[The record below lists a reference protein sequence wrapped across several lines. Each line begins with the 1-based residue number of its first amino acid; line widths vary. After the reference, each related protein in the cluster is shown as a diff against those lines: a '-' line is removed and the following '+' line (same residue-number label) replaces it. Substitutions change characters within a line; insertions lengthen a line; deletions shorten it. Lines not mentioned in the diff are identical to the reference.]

1 MKNTPSLMEAPVV
14 ATPILD
20 QFRKALTPSSGKEPT
35 LEEKLSALSEPDL
48 KTVMAQSRI
57 AHMSARMQRKVHG
70 APPETYGE
78 LLQSMY
84 PKSNNDLLSLV
95 AEVLQ
100 ETDPILEESIVPR
113 YKKKPKF
120 EREAAAQFYVD
131 SLKPK
136 QSDVNQFIADAGL
149 EQGDEQLE
157 FMFNGDA
164 DEV

>member
-20 QFRKALTPSSGKEPT
+20 QFRKALTPSTGKEPT
-35 LEEKLSALSEPDL
+35 LEEKLSALSESDL

-84 PKSNNDLLSLV
+84 PKSSNDLLSLV

-113 YKKKPKF
+113 YKKKPKYSS
-120 EREAAAQFYVD
+120 EAAAQLYVD

-136 QSDVNQFIADAGL
+136 QSDVNQFLADAGL
-149 EQGDEQLE
+149 EQSDEQLE

>member
-1 MKNTPSLMEAPVV
+1 MEAPVV

-20 QFRKALTPSSGKEPT
+20 QFRKAFTASTGKEPT
-35 LEEKLSALSEPDL
+35 LEEKLSALSQSDL
-48 KTVMAQSRI
+48 NSVMSQSKI

-70 APPETYGE
+70 APPQTYGE
-78 LLQSMY
+78 LLQFMY

-113 YKKKPKF
+113 YKKKPKYNS
-120 EREAAAQFYVD
+120 EAAAQFYVD

-136 QSDVNQFIADAGL
+136 QADVNQFIADAGL

>member
-1 MKNTPSLMEAPVV
+1 MKTTPSLMEAPVV

-20 QFRKALTPSSGKEPT
+20 QFRKALTPSSDKEPT
-35 LEEKLSALSEPDL
+35 LEEKLSALSQSDL
-48 KTVMAQSRI
+48 NSVMSQSKI

-70 APPETYGE
+70 APPQTYGE
-78 LLQSMY
+78 LLQSLY
-84 PKSNNDLLSLV
+84 PKSSNDLLSLV

-113 YKKKPKF
+113 YKKKPKYSS
-120 EREAAAQFYVD
+120 EAAAQLYVD

-136 QSDVNQFIADAGL
+136 QSDVNQFISDAGL

>member
-20 QFRKALTPSSGKEPT
+20 QFRKALTPSTGKEPT

-48 KTVMAQSRI
+48 KTVMTQSKI

-84 PKSNNDLLSLV
+84 PKSNNDFACVLLLYCYLPSVLIYPFLY
-95 AEVLQ
+95 EVL
-100 ETDPILEESIVPR
+100 
-113 YKKKPKF
+113 
-120 EREAAAQFYVD
+120 
-131 SLKPK
+131 
-136 QSDVNQFIADAGL
+136 
-149 EQGDEQLE
+149 
-157 FMFNGDA
+157 
-164 DEV
+164 

>member
-1 MKNTPSLMEAPVV
+1 MKTTPSLMETPVV

-20 QFRKALTPSSGKEPT
+20 QFRKALTPSSDKEPT
-35 LEEKLSALSEPDL
+35 LEEKLSALSQSDL
-48 KTVMAQSRI
+48 NSVMSQSRI

-78 LLQSMY
+78 LLQSLY
-84 PKSNNDLLSLV
+84 PKSSNDLLSLV

-100 ETDPILEESIVPR
+100 ETDPILEKSIVPR
-113 YKKKPKF
+113 YKKKLKF

-131 SLKPK
+131 TLKPK
-136 QSDVNQFIADAGL
+136 QADINQFIADAGL
-149 EQGDEQLE
+149 EQSDEQLE

>member
-1 MKNTPSLMEAPVV
+1 MKTTPSLMEAPVV

-20 QFRKALTPSSGKEPT
+20 QFRKAFTASTGKEPT
-35 LEEKLSALSEPDL
+35 LEEKLSALSQSDL
-48 KTVMAQSRI
+48 NSVMSQSKI

-113 YKKKPKF
+113 YKKKPKYSS
-120 EREAAAQFYVD
+120 EAAAQFYVD
-131 SLKPK
+131 SLRPK
-136 QSDVNQFIADAGL
+136 QADVNQFIADAGL
-149 EQGDEQLE
+149 EQSDEQLE

>member
-1 MKNTPSLMEAPVV
+1 MSYYNPC
-14 ATPILD
+14 ILN
-20 QFRKALTPSSGKEPT
+20 L
-35 LEEKLSALSEPDL
+35 
-48 KTVMAQSRI
+48 
-57 AHMSARMQRKVHG
+57 
-70 APPETYGE
+70 
-78 LLQSMY
+78 
-84 PKSNNDLLSLV
+84 KSNNDLLSLV

-120 EREAAAQFYVD
+120 EREAAAQLYVD

>member
-1 MKNTPSLMEAPVV
+1 MIGFLS
-14 ATPILD
+14 
-20 QFRKALTPSSGKEPT
+20 RHH
-35 LEEKLSALSEPDL
+35 KLN
-48 KTVMAQSRI
+48 
-57 AHMSARMQRKVHG
+57 
-70 APPETYGE
+70 
-78 LLQSMY
+78 

-149 EQGDEQLE
+149 KQS
-157 FMFNGDA
+157 DA
-164 DEV
+164 DEVWTDNNPRVPPRLPIALGISM

>member
-1 MKNTPSLMEAPVV
+1 MKTTPSLMEAPVV
-14 ATPILD
+14 VTPILY
-20 QFRKALTPSSGKEPT
+20 QFRNALTPSTGKEPT
-35 LEEKLSALSEPDL
+35 LEEKLSALSQSDL
-48 KTVMAQSRI
+48 KTVMSQSRI
-57 AHMSARMQRKVHG
+57 AHMSARMQRKVHC

-84 PKSNNDLLSLV
+84 PKSSNDLLSLV

-100 ETDPILEESIVPR
+100 QTYPILEESIVPR

-120 EREAAAQFYVD
+120 DREAAAQFYVS

-149 EQGDEQLE
+149 EQGDKQLE

>member
-1 MKNTPSLMEAPVV
+1 MEAPVV

-20 QFRKALTPSSGKEPT
+20 QFRKALTPSSDKEPT
-35 LEEKLSALSEPDL
+35 LEEKLSALSQSDL
-48 KTVMAQSRI
+48 NSVMSQSKI
-57 AHMSARMQRKVHG
+57 AHMSAHG
-70 APPETYGE
+70 APPQTYGE

-113 YKKKPKF
+113 YKKKPKYS
-120 EREAAAQFYVD
+120 REAAAQFYVD
-131 SLKPK
+131 TLKPK
-136 QSDVNQFIADAGL
+136 QADVNQFIADAGL
-149 EQGDEQLE
+149 EQGD
-157 FMFNGDA
+157 A

>member
-1 MKNTPSLMEAPVV
+1 
-14 ATPILD
+14 
-20 QFRKALTPSSGKEPT
+20 
-35 LEEKLSALSEPDL
+35 
-48 KTVMAQSRI
+48 
-57 AHMSARMQRKVHG
+57 
-70 APPETYGE
+70 
-78 LLQSMY
+78 MY

-100 ETDPILEESIVPR
+100 ETNPILEESIVQR

-164 DEV
+164 DEVWANNNPRVSPRLPIALGV

>member
-1 MKNTPSLMEAPVV
+1 MKTTPSLMEAPVV

-20 QFRKALTPSSGKEPT
+20 QFRKALTPSTDKEPT
-35 LEEKLSALSEPDL
+35 LEEKLSALSQSDL
-48 KTVMAQSRI
+48 NSVMSQSKI

-70 APPETYGE
+70 APPQTYGE

-113 YKKKPKF
+113 YKKKPKYS
-120 EREAAAQFYVD
+120 REAVAQFYVD
-131 SLKPK
+131 TLKPK
-136 QSDVNQFIADAGL
+136 QSDVNQFMADAGL
-149 EQGDEQLE
+149 KQS
-157 FMFNGDA
+157 NT